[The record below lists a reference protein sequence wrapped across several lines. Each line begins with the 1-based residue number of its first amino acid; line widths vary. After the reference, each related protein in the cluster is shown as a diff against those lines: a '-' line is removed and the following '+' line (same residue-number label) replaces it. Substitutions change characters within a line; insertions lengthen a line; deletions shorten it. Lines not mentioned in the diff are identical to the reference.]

1 MINMTPEYWEQA
13 TKELAMRDKVMDK
26 LISNFKGS
34 ILRSHGD
41 AFTTLARS
49 IVSQQISVKAAES
62 VWHKITVNIT
72 EISPQTVY
80 NLENGML
87 RNCGLSQRK
96 TEYLQDLSLHFLNK
110 DLNETIWHEMDDETL
125 ILELTRVKG
134 VGRWTAEMFLIFHM
148 LRPNILPINDLGL
161 KRALSIHYNDNK
173 LVNTNDIDTISG
185 PWKPWRSVATWYL
198 WHSHDSLPVEY

>member
-1 MINMTPEYWEQA
+1 MVVIPKYWEQA
-13 TKELAMRDKVMDK
+13 TKELTMHDKVMGR
-26 LISNFKGS
+26 LISSFKGS

-62 VWHKITVNIT
+62 VWHKIIINVPEIT
-72 EISPQTVY
+72 PQTVY
-80 NLENGML
+80 NLENNVL
-87 RNCGLSQRK
+87 RGCGLSQRK
-96 TEYLQDLSLHFLNK
+96 TDYLQDLSLHFINK
-110 DLNETIWHEMDDETL
+110 DLNETIWYEMDDEAL

-173 LVNTNDIDTISG
+173 PVSKNEMYIISD
-185 PWKPWRSVATWYL
+185 PWRPWRSVATWYL
-198 WHSHDSLPVEY
+198 WRSLDSLPVEY

>member
-1 MINMTPEYWEQA
+1 MTPKYWEQA
-13 TKELAMRDKVMDK
+13 TKELTMHDKVMGR
-26 LISNFKGS
+26 LISSFKGS
-34 ILRSHGD
+34 MLRSHGD

-62 VWHKITVNIT
+62 VWNKIIFNIS

-80 NLENGML
+80 NLENSIL

-96 TEYLQDLSLHFLNK
+96 AEYLQDLSLYFLNK
-110 DLNETIWHEMDDETL
+110 DLNETIWYEMDDEAL
-125 ILELTRVKG
+125 ILELTQVKG

-148 LRPNILPINDLGL
+148 LRPNILPVNDLGL
-161 KRALSIHYNDNK
+161 KRALSIHYNENK
-173 LVNTNDIDTISG
+173 PVSKNKIDIISG

-198 WHSHDSLPVEY
+198 WRSLDSLPVEY